1 MSKAIDILLLGKSY
15 RVACPEGQ
23 EHSLNQAVSELS
35 ARLDEAREKTTANN
49 EHVAMMVALNLAYEL
64 LEEKQTNKANSEQM
78 DERIRSL
85 QETIEHALLE
95 NSSINR

>member
-1 MSKAIDILLLGKSY
+1 MSKAVDIVLLGKTY

-23 EHSLNQAVSELS
+23 EQALHEAATEL
-35 ARLDEAREKTTANN
+35 ATRLAEVQTKNVNNN
-49 EHVAMMVALNLAYEL
+49 EQLAMMVALNLSSEL
-64 LEEKQTNKANSEQM
+64 LCEKQKNIEYAKNM

-85 QETIEHALLE
+85 QNTIEQALLE

>member
-15 RVACPEGQ
+15 RVSCPEGQ
-23 EHSLNQAVSELS
+23 EQSLHQAAGELA
-35 ARLDEAREKTTANN
+35 ARLDEARQKITANN
-49 EHVAMMVALNLAYEL
+49 EHLAMMVALNLAYEL
-64 LEEKQTNKANSEQM
+64 LSEKQKNQEYTESM
-78 DERIRSL
+78 DTRIKSL